1 MRITFL
7 VRKHRSITTFVM
19 FAAFSLG
26 IVSSTLGLAPKAYAA
41 TSSPGPRVSFTFD
54 DGLKSAVSAAA
65 PALQAYGF
73 TGTDYVTTGCIGTTG
88 TCAANE
94 DASYMTWAQV
104 KTLQDTY
111 HWEIGAHSVTH
122 PLMTTL
128 TATQLHNEVANSKA
142 ALVSHGFNPTAFATP
157 YGDYN
162 NAVIA
167 EIAKSFSSHRPFAD
181 QENPNVYPYNDYLLY
196 VKQVQAGVS
205 VATVKQYIDQAKAN
219 NQWLVLV
226 FHDIKTTASTNPDD
240 YEYSTANLKQIA
252 AYVKAQNIPVT
263 NITDGLAGGTNLMPN
278 STFDN
283 GLSNGWATDLA
294 ANVTKDVAN
303 RGSYP
308 SSANSIKLVA
318 NATKSVHLFS
328 PLMSVDATKTYTTK
342 SFLNVTAI
350 KSGEVTYYIDEY
362 DANNNWISGQ
372 YKLGEK
378 NTNVEN
384 INIRYT
390 PTSTNVKKIRYQVA
404 VGANTGITAYVDN
417 VQLIQN

>member
-7 VRKHRSITTFVM
+7 VPKNRNIAIFSLFI
-19 FAAFSLG
+19 AFSMG
-26 IVSSTLGLAPKAYAA
+26 IVCSTLALARSAYAA
-41 TSSPGPRVSFTFD
+41 TNAPGARVSFTFD

-65 PALQAYGF
+65 PALQTYGF
-73 TGTDYVTTGCIGTTG
+73 TGTNYVITGCVETTG

-94 DASYMTWAQV
+94 DASYMTWAQI

-122 PLMTTL
+122 PLMTEITS
-128 TATQLHNEVANSKA
+128 TQLHNEVVNSKA
-142 ALVSHGFNPTAFATP
+142 ALVSHGFSPTAFATP

-162 NAVIA
+162 NAVIT

-181 QENPNVYPYNDYLLY
+181 QQSPNTYPYNDYLLY

-205 VATVKQYIDQAKAN
+205 VAIVKQYIDQAKAN

-226 FHDIKTTASTNPDD
+226 FHDIKTTPSTDPDD

-263 NITDGLAGGTNLMPN
+263 NVTNGLAGGANLLPN
-278 STFDN
+278 STFDS
-283 GLSNGWATDLA
+283 GIASGWTTDAATNVIKDT
-294 ANVTKDVAN
+294 ANN
-303 RGSYP
+303 GSYP
-308 SSANSIKLVA
+308 SSANSIKIVA
-318 NATKSVHLFS
+318 NTTKSVHLFS
-328 PLMSVDATKTYTTK
+328 PLMNIDAAKTYTTK
-342 SFLNVTAI
+342 SFLNIKAI

-362 DANNNWISGQ
+362 DANGNWISGQ
-372 YKLGEK
+372 YKLGESAV
-378 NTNVEN
+378 NVEN
-384 INIRYT
+384 VNIRYT
-390 PTSTNVKKIRYQVA
+390 PTSANVKKIRYQVA

-417 VQLIQN
+417 IQLIQN